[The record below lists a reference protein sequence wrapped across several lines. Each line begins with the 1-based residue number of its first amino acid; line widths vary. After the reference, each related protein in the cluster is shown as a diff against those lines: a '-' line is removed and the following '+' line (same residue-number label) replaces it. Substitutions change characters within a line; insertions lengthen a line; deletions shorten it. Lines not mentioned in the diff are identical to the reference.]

1 MTNEEKKFLERAIK
15 ALLKNNIGEEKTKEI
30 IEKINI
36 KKGEEDMVIE
46 NLQRIW
52 DDTYNEGVKDRKENR
67 DKNRN
72 ENGNKN
78 RKNVV
83 IEMLKNKMDDETIK
97 KLTKIENKDLKKIKK
112 ELGLA
117 NENYSIKI

>member
-78 RKNVV
+78 RKNV
-83 IEMLKNKMDDETIK
+83 
-97 KLTKIENKDLKKIKK
+97 
-112 ELGLA
+112 
-117 NENYSIKI
+117 